1 MFKFQTKI
9 PGRSGVCV
17 QGEWQKYT
25 PPSPPLSK
33 DEGLKDIG
41 HSISIANLIL
51 GLSNVMVW
59 FLICWFLICY
69 GLIFDAT
76 GFIIKRDSYFI
87 TKGDR
92 SLLQNASG
100 FFLQNATI
108 LLEKKWLL
116 QIATIL
122 SQNTTVITKCDAYY
136 KLRQYTVLQMIF
148 PWRFSLIFSGRKIW
162 KMHRTRDHWWKN
174 FMSLLLLLQL
184 NCPTNSCLSRLQLSI
199 SQ

>member
-9 PGRSGVCV
+9 PSRSGVCV

-51 GLSNVMVW
+51 GLSNVMIW

-100 FFLQNATI
+100 FLLQNATI
-108 LLEKKWLL
+108 FLEKKVITNCDNFITKYDSYYKMWRLL
-116 QIATIL
+116 QIATVHCFTNDVSL
-122 SQNTTVITKCDAYY
+122 ALFFNFFRQKNMENAQNKRPLMEKLYVTVIASSA
-136 KLRQYTVLQMIF
+136 KLSHKF
-148 PWRFSLIFSGRKIW
+148 
-162 KMHRTRDHWWKN
+162 
-174 FMSLLLLLQL
+174 
-184 NCPTNSCLSRLQLSI
+184 LSF
-199 SQ
+199 